1 MILQLEYTKRLE
13 RLLGDYMKDVV
24 EFIKDNNIGKF
35 DEDVNLKKHCT
46 YKVGGTCKV
55 MVYPKDTKKLVS
67 LLKYLKA
74 NKILYRVIGKGSNIL
89 FSNKEYNGVL
99 IKLDEFDQCDFY
111 GRNNTKVK
119 VGAGYSLL
127 KLSLMAAKKG
137 LTGLEFASGIPG
149 SVGGAVFMNAG
160 AYKTDMGYIV
170 ESVKVLTPD
179 FKVIKLENKE
189 MDFHYRT
196 SFLQKHRDYICLEV
210 VLKLAVGKREAI
222 EEVIK
227 ERRIRREESQ
237 PLEYPSAGSVFRN
250 PPDNFAGKLV
260 EDCGL
265 KGLIKGGAMI
275 SDKHANFVINYK
287 DASSDDIKY
296 LIDLAHDKVL
306 EEYGID
312 LKVEQEFVNWD

>member
-1 MILQLEYTKRLE
+1 MILQLEFTRRLE
-13 RLLGDYMKDVV
+13 RLLGDYMDDII
-24 EFIKDNNIGKF
+24 EFIKDNNIGKY
-35 DEDVNLKKHCT
+35 EVDVNLKKHCT
-46 YKVGGTCKV
+46 YRVGGNCKV
-55 MVYPKDTKKLVS
+55 MVSPKDTKKLVS

-74 NKILYRVIGKGSNIL
+74 NNVLYRIIGKCSNIL
-89 FSNKEYNGVL
+89 FSSKEYNGVL
-99 IKLDEFDQCDFY
+99 IKLDEFDELTFF
-111 GRNNTKVK
+111 GRNKTKVK
-119 VGAGYSLL
+119 VGAGYSLV
-127 KLSLMAAKKG
+127 KLSLTTAKKG

-149 SVGGAVFMNAG
+149 TVGGAVFMNAG

-179 FKVIKLENKE
+179 FKIIKLENKE

-210 VLKLAVGKREAI
+210 ILKLAQGDKDAI

-227 ERRIRREESQ
+227 ERRVRRIESQ

-250 PPDNFAGKLV
+250 PPDNFAGKLI

-275 SDKHANFVINYK
+275 SDKHANFIVNYK
-287 DASSDDIKY
+287 DASSDDVKY